1 MATCRAPIIAV
12 PKAVVEKD
20 PETRRRGSVSVRIL
34 AAEVREIVL
43 WKFQLQLL
51 AELCHHHRV
60 ASRNHLKE
68 AVKSLPLVAVFG
80 NQTEAATPC

>member
-1 MATCRAPIIAV
+1 M
-12 PKAVVEKD
+12 VEKD

-34 AAEVREIVL
+34 VAEARETVL

-51 AELCHHHRV
+51 AERFHHHRV

-68 AVKSLPLVAVFG
+68 AVKSHPSVAAFG
-80 NQTEAATPC
+80 NQTEVAMPC